1 MQYEI
6 YVSSQQQ
13 QDVSKV
19 QFSGFMY
26 LVCS

>member
-19 QFSGFMY
+19 QFSVFMY

>member
-19 QFSGFMY
+19 QLSVFMY